1 MNARSPSTGGGG
13 TTLPDTLAAGTERGL
28 GTEPDEM
35 RELRSKLERNLGW
48 IILALLLGGCLLVLL
63 PFVSA
68 LLWAVVLSASSWPLY
83 RRLVKLLGGRRTLAA
98 LLMALAMICVIL
110 LPFIIIGATLA
121 DNVKELTTA
130 AQRWMEAGPPA
141 PPEWLAK
148 VPVVGRPAVENW
160 RTFAA
165 DSSKLFEAAK
175 RFIEPVSG
183 WLLNVGLALGRGVL
197 HLALSILIA
206 FFLFRDGGKA
216 AERVSAAVERI
227 AGERGTHLLEVAG
240 NTVRGV
246 VYGILGT
253 ALVQA
258 VMAGSGFLIAGVP
271 GASVLALLTFF
282 LSVVPVGPP
291 LIWFP
296 AALWLFH
303 QGSTGWGTFML
314 IWGVGVSSVDNFVK
328 PWLISQGSA
337 MPFLLIFF
345 GVIGGALAFG
355 FIGVFI
361 GPTLLAVGYRLVAEW
376 ASTLRAAATADAS
389 KEAWM
394 TAKATGTGTPEP
406 Q

>member
-1 MNARSPSTGGGG
+1 MTP
-13 TTLPDTLAAGTERGL
+13 
-28 GTEPDEM
+28 
-35 RELRSKLERNLGW
+35 LRSKLEQNLGW

-68 LLWAVVLSASSWPLY
+68 LLWAVVLSASSWPVY

-110 LPFIIIGATLA
+110 LPFIIVGATLGE
-121 DNVKELTTA
+121 NVKELTTA
-130 AQRWMEAGPPA
+130 TQRWMDAGPPA
-141 PPEWLAK
+141 PPGWLAK
-148 VPVVGRPAVENW
+148 VPGVGPQATEYW
-160 RTFAA
+160 ESLAA
-165 DSSKLFEAAK
+165 DSSKLLAAAK
-175 RFIEPVSG
+175 RFLEPLSG
-183 WLLNVGLALGRGVL
+183 WLLRGGLALGRGL
-197 HLALSILIA
+197 LELALSILIA

-216 AERVSAAVERI
+216 AERLSAAVVRI
-227 AGERGTHLLEVAG
+227 AGERGQHLLEVAG
-240 NTVRGV
+240 HTVRGV

-258 VMAGSGFLIAGVP
+258 VIAGIGFLIAGVP
-271 GASVLALLTFF
+271 GAGVLALLTFF

-291 LIWFP
+291 LIWLP

-303 QGSTGWGTFML
+303 QGSTGWGIFML

-345 GVIGGALAFG
+345 GVLGGALAFG

-376 ASTLRAAATADAS
+376 FATGRPGVTADAS
-389 KEAWM
+389 APSEKR
-394 TAKATGTGTPEP
+394 
-406 Q
+406 

>member
-175 RFIEPVSG
+175 RFIEPLSG